1 VLHLELV
8 RQELLKGL
16 VHPQELVTLN
26 LITMADSLN
35 DYNHILFIL
44 KLFERI
50 LIFRSS
56 LVIIFRPKLKSVFSL
71 FWITFFRFRIMIVLI
86 KLIRVLKSV
95 KVLLFKLI
103 VVSADRHILLVEI
116 ISLTV
121 HRDALRFIP
130 SILSLVGI
138 GSVLIFN

>member
-71 FWITFFRFRIMIVLI
+71 FWITFFRFGMEIVLI

-95 KVLLFKLI
+95 KVLFFKLI